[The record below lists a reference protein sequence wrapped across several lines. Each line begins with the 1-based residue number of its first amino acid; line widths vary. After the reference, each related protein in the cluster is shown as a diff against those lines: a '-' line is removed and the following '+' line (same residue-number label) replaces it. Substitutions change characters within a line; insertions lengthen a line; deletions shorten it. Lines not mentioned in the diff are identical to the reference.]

1 MLASMAIRDWP
12 CDERPRE
19 KLLNRGAAALS
30 DAELLA
36 ILLRTGTR
44 GRSAVDLARDVLNN
58 FRSLRKLI
66 AADRQRF
73 CAERGLGLARF
84 AELQAAV
91 EIARRQLSETLRA
104 GPSLASPRATRDFLS
119 SQLRD
124 LEHEVFCCLYLDKR
138 HRLIEYEELF
148 RGTIDGASV
157 HPREIVKLALQRN
170 SAAVIVAH
178 NHPSGIAEPSQADE
192 LITQRVKEALGL
204 VDIRLLDHIVVGD
217 GMIVSLAERGLLYV
231 RASAASLRKP
241 PVLLLC
247 LTFVRR
253 KPARRWWCWSFRR
266 PIHFAGF
273 PLTSTAECHNTAG
286 RGNPGGSTHD
296 GGPL

>member
-1 MLASMAIRDWP
+1 MLARMAIRDWP
-12 CDERPRE
+12 RDERPRE
-19 KLLNRGAAALS
+19 KLLEKGPAALS

-44 GRSAVDLARDVLNN
+44 GSSAVDLARDVLKS
-58 FRSLRKLI
+58 FRGLRKFI
-66 AADRQRF
+66 AADRRRF
-73 CAERGLGLARF
+73 CAVPGLGLARF

-91 EIARRQLSETLRA
+91 EISRRQLTESLKA
-104 GPSLASPRATRDFLS
+104 GPSLASPRATCDFLS
-119 SQLRD
+119 AKLRD

-204 VDIRLLDHIVVGD
+204 VDIRLLDHIIVGD
-217 GMIVSLAERGLLYV
+217 GVSVSLAERGLL
-231 RASAASLRKP
+231 
-241 PVLLLC
+241 
-247 LTFVRR
+247 
-253 KPARRWWCWSFRR
+253 
-266 PIHFAGF
+266 
-273 PLTSTAECHNTAG
+273 
-286 RGNPGGSTHD
+286 
-296 GGPL
+296 

>member
-1 MLASMAIRDWP
+1 MALVLKGSAPSCSRMAIRDWP
-12 CDERPRE
+12 RDERPRE
-19 KLLNRGAAALS
+19 KLLEKGAAALS

-44 GRSAVDLARDVLNN
+44 GSSALDLARNVLKS
-58 FRSLRKLI
+58 FRGLRKFI
-66 AADRQRF
+66 AADRRRF
-73 CAERGLGLARF
+73 CAVPGLGLARF

-91 EIARRQLSETLRA
+91 EISRRQLTESLKA
-104 GPSLASPRATRDFLS
+104 GPSLASPRATCDFLS
-119 SQLRD
+119 AKLRD

-217 GMIVSLAERGLLYV
+217 GMIVSLAERGLL
-231 RASAASLRKP
+231 
-241 PVLLLC
+241 
-247 LTFVRR
+247 
-253 KPARRWWCWSFRR
+253 
-266 PIHFAGF
+266 
-273 PLTSTAECHNTAG
+273 
-286 RGNPGGSTHD
+286 
-296 GGPL
+296 

>member
-1 MLASMAIRDWP
+1 MPAKWRWCAGAPPVMLARMAIRDWP

-19 KLLNRGAAALS
+19 KLLEKGAAALS

-44 GRSAVDLARDVLNN
+44 GSSALDLAREVLKT
-58 FRSLRKLI
+58 FRGLRKFI
-66 AADRQRF
+66 AADRRRF
-73 CAERGLGLARF
+73 CAVRGLGIARF

-91 EIARRQLSETLRA
+91 EISRRQLTESLKA
-104 GPSLASPRATRDFLS
+104 GPLLASPRATCDFLTAK
-119 SQLRD
+119 LRD

-178 NHPSGIAEPSQADE
+178 NHPSGVAEPSQADE

-204 VDIRLLDHIVVGD
+204 VDIRLLDHIIVGD
-217 GMIVSLAERGLLYV
+217 GASVSLAERGL
-231 RASAASLRKP
+231 
-241 PVLLLC
+241 
-247 LTFVRR
+247 
-253 KPARRWWCWSFRR
+253 
-266 PIHFAGF
+266 I
-273 PLTSTAECHNTAG
+273 
-286 RGNPGGSTHD
+286 
-296 GGPL
+296 

>member
-1 MLASMAIRDWP
+1 MLTRMAIRDWP
-12 CDERPRE
+12 RDERPRE
-19 KLLNRGAAALS
+19 KLLEKGAAALS

-36 ILLRTGTR
+36 ILLRNGTR
-44 GRSAVDLARDVLNN
+44 GSSALDLARNVLNS
-58 FRSLRKLI
+58 FRGLRKFI

-73 CAERGLGLARF
+73 CAVPGLGVARF

-91 EIARRQLSETLRA
+91 EISRRQLTESLKA
-104 GPSLASPRATRDFLS
+104 GPSLASPRATCDFLS
-119 SQLRD
+119 AKLRD

-192 LITQRVKEALGL
+192 LITHRVKEALGL
-204 VDIRLLDHIVVGD
+204 VDIRLLDHIIVGD
-217 GMIVSLAERGLLYV
+217 GVSVSFAERGL
-231 RASAASLRKP
+231 
-241 PVLLLC
+241 
-247 LTFVRR
+247 
-253 KPARRWWCWSFRR
+253 
-266 PIHFAGF
+266 I
-273 PLTSTAECHNTAG
+273 
-286 RGNPGGSTHD
+286 
-296 GGPL
+296 

>member
-1 MLASMAIRDWP
+1 MPSCSRMAIRDWP
-12 CDERPRE
+12 RDERPRE
-19 KLLNRGAAALS
+19 KLLEKGAAALS

-36 ILLRTGTR
+36 ILLRNGTR
-44 GRSAVDLARDVLNN
+44 GSSALDLARNVLKS
-58 FRSLRKLI
+58 FRGLRKFI

-73 CAERGLGLARF
+73 CAVPGLGVARF

-91 EIARRQLSETLRA
+91 EISRRQLTESLKA
-104 GPSLASPRATRDFLS
+104 GPSLASPRATCDFLS
-119 SQLRD
+119 AKLRD

-192 LITQRVKEALGL
+192 LITYRVKEALGL
-204 VDIRLLDHIVVGD
+204 VDIRLLDHIIVGD
-217 GMIVSLAERGLLYV
+217 GVSVSFAERGL
-231 RASAASLRKP
+231 
-241 PVLLLC
+241 
-247 LTFVRR
+247 
-253 KPARRWWCWSFRR
+253 
-266 PIHFAGF
+266 I
-273 PLTSTAECHNTAG
+273 
-286 RGNPGGSTHD
+286 
-296 GGPL
+296 

>member
-1 MLASMAIRDWP
+1 MLARMAIRDWP
-12 CDERPRE
+12 RDERPRE
-19 KLLNRGAAALS
+19 KLLEKGAAALS

-44 GRSAVDLARDVLNN
+44 GSSALDLARNVLKS
-58 FRSLRKLI
+58 FRGLRKFI
-66 AADRQRF
+66 AADRRRF
-73 CAERGLGLARF
+73 CAIPGLGAARF

-91 EIARRQLSETLRA
+91 EISRRQLTESLKA
-104 GPSLASPRATRDFLS
+104 GPSLASPRATCDFLS
-119 SQLRD
+119 AKLRD

-192 LITQRVKEALGL
+192 FITQRVKEALGL
-204 VDIRLLDHIVVGD
+204 VDIRLLDHIIVGD
-217 GMIVSLAERGLLYV
+217 GMIVSLAERGLL
-231 RASAASLRKP
+231 
-241 PVLLLC
+241 
-247 LTFVRR
+247 
-253 KPARRWWCWSFRR
+253 
-266 PIHFAGF
+266 
-273 PLTSTAECHNTAG
+273 
-286 RGNPGGSTHD
+286 
-296 GGPL
+296 

>member
-1 MLASMAIRDWP
+1 MPACSRMAIRDWP
-12 CDERPRE
+12 RDERPRE
-19 KLLNRGAAALS
+19 KLLEKGAAALS

-36 ILLRTGTR
+36 ILLRNGTR
-44 GRSAVDLARDVLNN
+44 GSSALDLARDVLKS
-58 FRSLRKLI
+58 FRGLRKFI

-73 CAERGLGLARF
+73 CAVPGLGVARF

-91 EIARRQLSETLRA
+91 EISRRQLTESLKA
-104 GPSLASPRATRDFLS
+104 GPSLASPLATCDFLS
-119 SQLRD
+119 AKLRD

-192 LITQRVKEALGL
+192 LITHRVKEALGL
-204 VDIRLLDHIVVGD
+204 VDIRLLDHIIVGD
-217 GMIVSLAERGLLYV
+217 GVSVSFAERGL
-231 RASAASLRKP
+231 
-241 PVLLLC
+241 
-247 LTFVRR
+247 
-253 KPARRWWCWSFRR
+253 
-266 PIHFAGF
+266 I
-273 PLTSTAECHNTAG
+273 
-286 RGNPGGSTHD
+286 
-296 GGPL
+296 

>member
-1 MLASMAIRDWP
+1 MLARMAIRDWP
-12 CDERPRE
+12 RDERPRE
-19 KLLNRGAAALS
+19 KLLEKGAAALS

-44 GRSAVDLARDVLNN
+44 GSSALDLARDVLKS
-58 FRSLRKLI
+58 FRGLRKFI
-66 AADRQRF
+66 AADRRRF
-73 CAERGLGLARF
+73 CAVPGLGAARF

-91 EIARRQLSETLRA
+91 EISRRQLTESLKA
-104 GPSLASPRATRDFLS
+104 GPSLASPRTTCDFLS
-119 SQLRD
+119 AKLRD

-192 LITQRVKEALGL
+192 FITQRVKEALGL
-204 VDIRLLDHIVVGD
+204 VDIRLLDHIIVGD
-217 GMIVSLAERGLLYV
+217 GMIVSLAERGLL
-231 RASAASLRKP
+231 
-241 PVLLLC
+241 
-247 LTFVRR
+247 
-253 KPARRWWCWSFRR
+253 
-266 PIHFAGF
+266 
-273 PLTSTAECHNTAG
+273 
-286 RGNPGGSTHD
+286 
-296 GGPL
+296 